1 MLLLVKKDAQARE
14 NANKPVEQSSDNS
27 QASTQAATFRD
38 PNPLHPA
45 TEYFDLL
52 SKDGKV
58 PINLV
63 FAPYSEGINKLPTDL
78 QIRSY
83 KRFCKDFQDTNN
95 CLKKCTAVILSN
107 QDLE

>member
-14 NANKPVEQSSDNS
+14 NANKPAEQSSDNS
-27 QASTQAATFRD
+27 QASTQAATFRA

-45 TEYFDLL
+45 TEFFDLL

-63 FAPYSEGINKLPTDL
+63 FAPYSKGLTSYL
-78 QIRSY
+78 QTY
-83 KRFCKDFQDTNN
+83 KFAHSNVSAKTFRRPM
-95 CLKKCTAVILSN
+95 TA
-107 QDLE
+107 